1 MRYAIIQSGGKQY
14 RAVEGQAIE
23 VDKLDLE
30 VGKKVELGEVM
41 LVADGNQVLVGK
53 PTVADAKVA
62 ATVVS
67 QDKGEKISVFKY
79 KPKIRYRV
87 KTGHR
92 QLFTR
97 LMIESIDVKGLLR
110 RESTDALEN
119 GKEKARSP
127 REEAPETAA
136 ARRRTAPTT
145 SKPKAPKAK
154 APAKKKSPAKA
165 STPKKA
171 KPKAKKK

>member
-97 LMIESIDVKGLLR
+97 LMIESIDVKGMAKS
-110 RESTDALEN
+110 EPKVEA
-119 GKEKARSP
+119 KAEP
-127 REEAPETAA
+127 AKAA
-136 ARRRTAPTT
+136 APAATKKAA
-145 SKPKAPKAK
+145 APKAK
-154 APAKKKSPAKA
+154 TAAKKKAPAKA

>member
-14 RAVEGQAIE
+14 RAVEGEAIE

-30 VGKKVELGEVM
+30 VGKKFEIGEVM
-41 LVADGNQVLVGK
+41 LVADGDQVLVGK

-92 QLFTR
+92 QLLTR
-97 LMIESIDVKGLLR
+97 LMIESIDVKGMAKS
-110 RESTDALEN
+110 EKKAEEPAKAST
-119 GKEKARSP
+119 P
-127 REEAPETAA
+127 VVA
-136 ARRRTAPTT
+136 ARPAA
-145 SKPKAPKAK
+145 KPKAKRPKA
-154 APAKKKSPAKA
+154 AAKKKAPAKA

>member
-14 RAVEGQAIE
+14 RAVEGEAIE

-30 VGKKVELGEVM
+30 VGKKVELAEVM
-41 LVADGNQVLVGK
+41 LVADGGQVLVGK

-92 QLFTR
+92 QLLTR
-97 LMIESIDVKGLLR
+97 LMIESIDVKGMAKS
-110 RESTDALEN
+110 EKQAEGAGEQPSMGAETKAKAQ
-119 GKEKARSP
+119 GKVTAR
-127 REEAPETAA
+127 
-136 ARRRTAPTT
+136 
-145 SKPKAPKAK
+145 PKAK
-154 APAKKKSPAKA
+154 VAAKKKAPAKA

>member
-14 RAVEGQAIE
+14 RAVEGEAIE

-30 VGKKVELGEVM
+30 VGKKFEIGEVM
-41 LVADGNQVLVGK
+41 LVADGDQVLVGK
-53 PTVADAKVA
+53 PTVADAKVE

-92 QLFTR
+92 QLLTR
-97 LMIESIDVKGLLR
+97 LMIESIDVKGMAK
-110 RESTDALEN
+110 S
-119 GKEKARSP
+119 EKPAEQASVVETP
-127 REEAPETAA
+127 KAP
-136 ARRRTAPTT
+136 RRTATPTA

-154 APAKKKSPAKA
+154 APSKKPAAKKAV
-165 STPKKA
+165 TKKTA
-171 KPKAKKK
+171 TKKKK

>member
-14 RAVEGQAIE
+14 RAVEGEAIE

-30 VGKKVELGEVM
+30 VGKKVELAEVM

-92 QLFTR
+92 QLLTR
-97 LMIESIDVKGLLR
+97 LMIESIDVKGMAKS
-110 RESTDALEN
+110 EPKAEA
-119 GKEKARSP
+119 KAEPEKAT
-127 REEAPETAA
+127 TA
-136 ARRRTAPTT
+136 RRTATPTA

-154 APAKKKSPAKA
+154 APSKKPAAKKAVTKKPA
-165 STPKKA
+165 T
-171 KPKAKKK
+171 KKKK

>member
-14 RAVEGQAIE
+14 RAVEGEAIE

-30 VGKKVELGEVM
+30 VGKKVDLSEVM
-41 LVADGNQVLVGK
+41 LVADGDTVMVGK

-67 QDKGEKISVFKY
+67 QDKGEKITVFKY

-92 QLFTR
+92 QLLTR
-97 LMIESIDVKGLLR
+97 LMIESIDVKGLAK
-110 RESTDALEN
+110 S
-119 GKEKARSP
+119 EKKAEGAGEQGSKGAGEP
-127 REEAPETAA
+127 KATAKAKAKAA
-136 ARRRTAPTT
+136 A
-145 SKPKAPKAK
+145 KK
-154 APAKKKSPAKA
+154 APAKKPSAKKPAA
-165 STPKKA
+165 KKPA
-171 KPKAKKK
+171 AKKKK